1 MLTVVAV
8 RPLIAGP
15 PADPEVAAQDE
26 VPFPEEPYRAS
37 GPYLDFADRP
47 DVADADNVRLDAD
60 GIPLVRQRGRW
71 THNPV
76 TIAQHGLQA
85 YGRWLRS
92 PRERE
97 QRAVV
102 ERMAAWLVREQDSR
116 GAWYVRYDWTVD
128 NHGGRLRAPWIS
140 GIAQGQ
146 AISLLLRA
154 HRLRPDLDYLR
165 TARRALRPL
174 LLPVS
179 RGGVQARVR
188 GKLVLEDEPT
198 NVSSALLDG
207 WLQALIGVYD
217 ASTRFPEARAL
228 FARAI
233 GALPPLLP
241 LYDVDGRPAY
251 HLAPHPVIAHYRD
264 RWRSLTVPDS

>member
-1 MLTVVAV
+1 MDL
-8 RPLIAGP
+8 G
-15 PADPEVAAQDE
+15 
-26 VPFPEEPYRAS
+26 
-37 GPYLDFADRP
+37 DRP
-47 DVADADNVRLDAD
+47 
-60 GIPLVRQRGRW
+60 GTG
-71 THNPV
+71 
-76 TIAQHGLQA
+76 
-85 YGRWLRS
+85 
-92 PRERE
+92 
-97 QRAVV
+97 
-102 ERMAAWLVREQDSR
+102 
-116 GAWYVRYDWTVD
+116 
-128 NHGGRLRAPWIS
+128 
-140 GIAQGQ
+140 
-146 AISLLLRA
+146 ISLLLRA

-188 GKLVLEDEPT
+188 GKLVVEDEPT

-207 WLQALIGVYD
+207 WRQALIGVYD

-228 FARAI
+228 FARSI

-251 HLAPHPVIAHYRD
+251 RLAHVTAGSPRASPLFQRIDVVALSALNDVAPHPVIAHYRD